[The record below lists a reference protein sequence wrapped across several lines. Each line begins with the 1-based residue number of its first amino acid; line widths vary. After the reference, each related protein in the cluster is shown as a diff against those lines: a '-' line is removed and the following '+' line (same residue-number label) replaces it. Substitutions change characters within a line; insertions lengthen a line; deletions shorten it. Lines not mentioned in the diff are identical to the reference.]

1 MTGRLETIVNI
12 GPKLAAGLRA
22 VGIADIDQLRAIGAK
37 SAWERLR
44 WADEFDCVNS
54 LLALEGAIQD
64 IRWHH
69 LPAEVRAELTAYAHG
84 EKKSTSS
91 ALTEPEGSLRGRL

>member
-22 VGIADIDQLRAIGAK
+22 VGITDIDQLRAEGAI

-44 WADEFDCVNS
+44 RADEFGCANS

-69 LPAEVRAELTAYAHG
+69 LPAEIRAELTAYVHG
-84 EKKSTSS
+84 GKK
-91 ALTEPEGSLRGRL
+91 

>member
-1 MTGRLETIVNI
+1 MTERLETIVNI

-22 VGIADIDQLRAIGAK
+22 VGITDLDQLRAEGAV

-44 WADEFDCVNS
+44 EADEFDCASS
-54 LLALEGAIQD
+54 LLALEGAIQG

-69 LPAEVRAELTAYAHG
+69 LPAERRADLTAYVHG
-84 EKKSTSS
+84 VKK
-91 ALTEPEGSLRGRL
+91 